1 MKVVIVGG
9 GAIGSS
15 SAYHLATHPGF
26 RGEITVVERDPTYAR
41 ASSMLSAS
49 GIRQQFSTPVSIRMS
64 QYGLSFIRDA
74 GRALAVDG
82 DAPLLAFK
90 EHGYLFLASA
100 TGEAVLRENVA
111 LQRREGADVE
121 LLDPAGIADKFPWI
135 STEGLAAG
143 AFGASGEGSFDG
155 PAMLQA
161 LRRRARSL
169 GVRYVAQEAT
179 GFVRA
184 GDAVTGVRLADGSV
198 LDCDAAVVSAGPWSG
213 KVAGFL
219 GIDMPIVP
227 RKRMVYVISCRE
239 KLPRCPLVIDPTGN
253 WFRQE
258 GELFLCGRSPGEGE
272 PDPDEPPLEVT
283 EDMFNDY
290 VWPALAAR
298 VPAFEAVKIS
308 SSWAGYYELNLFDHN
323 GIVGRHPA
331 VPNVVFAAGFSG
343 HGMQHSPATGR
354 GVSELVADGEFTTLD
369 LSPLGWQRL
378 IENRPMWEKNVV

>member
-1 MKVVIVGG
+1 MKIVIVGG

-15 SAYHLATHPGF
+15 TAYHLATHPRF
-26 RGEITVVERDPTYAR
+26 RGEITVVERDPTYTR

-49 GIRQQFSTPVSIRMS
+49 GIRQQYSTPVSIHMS
-64 QYGLSFIRDA
+64 EYGLRFIRDA
-74 GRALAVDG
+74 GRALAVD
-82 DAPLLAFK
+82 DDVVSLAFK
-90 EHGYLFLASA
+90 EHGYLFLASDS
-100 TGEAVLRENVA
+100 GLDVLRENVA
-111 LQRREGADVE
+111 LQVAEGADIH
-121 LLDPAGIADKFPWI
+121 LLDPAALAAKFPWL
-135 STEGLAAG
+135 STDGLAAG

-155 PAMLQA
+155 PGMLLA
-161 LRRRARSL
+161 LRRKARAL
-169 GVRYVAQEAT
+169 GVRYVAQAAT

-184 GDAVTGVRLADGSV
+184 GAAVRGVQLDDGSV
-198 LDCDAAVVSAGPWSG
+198 LDCDTAVVSAGAWSG
-213 KVAGFL
+213 RVASWL

-227 RKRMVYVISCRE
+227 RKRMVYVIACRD
-239 KLPRCPLVIDPTGN
+239 KLPGCPLVIDPTGN

-258 GELFLCGRSPGEGE
+258 GAFFLCGRSPDDGE

-283 EDMFNDY
+283 EDMFFDY

-298 VPAFEAVKIS
+298 VPAFESVKIT

-354 GVSELVADGEFTTLD
+354 GVAELIADGAFTTLD

-378 IENRPMWEKNVV
+378 LDNTPMWERNIV